1 MSAPDSRLVP
11 CLIGGALIAALAW
24 AAVSLGTR
32 HSPAWSPFAGWAAC
46 GVALFV
52 SVALA
57 ATAPTRRR
65 AWRRL
70 LVVAALLAFVA
81 AWVAW
86 GAAPFGPSGETIQGA
101 ENAPGMSMFLLLAML
116 MMSVLGPVALVLLG
130 LALSLLAWLSGREPR
145 LRRMRP
151 LDDA

>member
-70 LVVAALLAFVA
+70 LVVAALLAFVT

-86 GAAPFGPSGETIQGA
+86 GAAPFGPSGEAIQGARA

-151 LDDA
+151 

>member
-101 ENAPGMSMFLLLAML
+101 RAENAPGMSMFLLLAML

-151 LDDA
+151 